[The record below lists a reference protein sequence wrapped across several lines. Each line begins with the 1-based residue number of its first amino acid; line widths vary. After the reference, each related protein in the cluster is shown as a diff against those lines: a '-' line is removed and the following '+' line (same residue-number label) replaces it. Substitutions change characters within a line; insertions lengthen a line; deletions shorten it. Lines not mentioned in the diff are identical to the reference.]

1 LKKVKVRLDS
11 LLIER
16 GLVTTRQQ
24 AIGLILSGNILV
36 DGIKIEKA
44 GKAVPEDAEIVVKE
58 TLRYVGRGGLKLEE
72 AIRSFNLNVKDKS
85 AIDIG
90 ASTGGFTDCLLQ
102 HGAKKVY
109 AVDVGY
115 GQLHWR
121 LRQDPRV
128 INIEK
133 THILKLDWRLIQD
146 PIDIAAVDLSF
157 ISVTRIFPV
166 LCEHLQ
172 QSATVIILVKPQFE
186 VGKGEV
192 GKGGVVRDE
201 AKHKAVVEN
210 IKGFCT
216 DSGLSVIGVVE
227 SPILGPKGNR
237 EFLIYAVKGGGLGA
251 GSIACSCM

>member
-1 LKKVKVRLDS
+1 MKKVKVRLDS

-146 PIDIAAVDLSF
+146 PIDIATVDLSF

-192 GKGGVVRDE
+192 GKGGIVRNMD
-201 AKHKAVVEN
+201 KIQKAVD
-210 IKGFCT
+210 K
-216 DSGLSVIGVVE
+216 VI
-227 SPILGPKGNR
+227 SH
-237 EFLIYAVKGGGLGA
+237 AVKAGFKVRGLIN
-251 GSIACSCM
+251 SP

>member
-1 LKKVKVRLDS
+1 LKKVKVRLDT

-133 THILKLDWRLIQD
+133 THILKFDWRLIQD
-146 PIDIAAVDLSF
+146 PIDIATVDLSF

-192 GKGGVVRDE
+192 GKGGIVRDMDKIQKTVDKVISH
-201 AKHKAVVEN
+201 AVKA
-210 IKGFCT
+210 GFKVR
-216 DSGLSVIGVVE
+216 GLIN
-227 SPILGPKGNR
+227 SPITGQKGNI
-237 EFLIYAVKGGGLGA
+237 EYLLYIEK
-251 GSIACSCM
+251 

>member
-133 THILKLDWRLIQD
+133 THILKFDWRLIQD
-146 PIDIAAVDLSF
+146 PIDIATVDLSF

-192 GKGGVVRDE
+192 GKGGIVRNMD
-201 AKHKAVVEN
+201 KIQKAVDKV
-210 IKGFCT
+210 ISHAVKAGFKVR
-216 DSGLSVIGVVE
+216 GLIN
-227 SPILGPKGNR
+227 SPITGQKGNI
-237 EFLIYAVKGGGLGA
+237 EYLLYIEK
-251 GSIACSCM
+251 

>member
-1 LKKVKVRLDS
+1 LKKVKVRLDT

-133 THILKLDWRLIQD
+133 THILKFDWRLIQD
-146 PIDIAAVDLSF
+146 PIDIATVDLSF

-192 GKGGVVRDE
+192 GKGGIVRNMD
-201 AKHKAVVEN
+201 KIQKAVDKV
-210 IKGFCT
+210 ISHAVKAGFKVR
-216 DSGLSVIGVVE
+216 GLIN
-227 SPILGPKGNR
+227 SPITGQKGNI
-237 EFLIYAVKGGGLGA
+237 EYLLYLEK
-251 GSIACSCM
+251 

>member
-1 LKKVKVRLDS
+1 MKKVKVRLDS

-121 LRQDPRV
+121 LRQDTRV

-146 PIDIAAVDLSF
+146 PIDIATVDLSF

-192 GKGGVVRDE
+192 GKGGIVRD
-201 AKHKAVVEN
+201 KDKIQKAVDKV
-210 IKGFCT
+210 ISHAVKAGFKVR
-216 DSGLSVIGVVE
+216 GLIN
-227 SPILGPKGNR
+227 SPITGQKGNI
-237 EFLIYAVKGGGLGA
+237 EYLLYLEK
-251 GSIACSCM
+251 

>member
-133 THILKLDWRLIQD
+133 THILKFDWRLIQD
-146 PIDIAAVDLSF
+146 PIDIATVDLSF

-192 GKGGVVRDE
+192 GKGGIVRNMD
-201 AKHKAVVEN
+201 KIQKAVDKV
-210 IKGFCT
+210 ISHAVKAGFKVR
-216 DSGLSVIGVVE
+216 GLIN
-227 SPILGPKGNR
+227 SPITGQKGNI
-237 EFLIYAVKGGGLGA
+237 EYLLYLEK
-251 GSIACSCM
+251 

>member
-1 LKKVKVRLDS
+1 LKKVKVRLDT

-133 THILKLDWRLIQD
+133 THILKFDWRLIQD
-146 PIDIAAVDLSF
+146 PIDIATVDLSF

-192 GKGGVVRDE
+192 GKGGIVRD
-201 AKHKAVVEN
+201 KDKIQKAVDKV
-210 IKGFCT
+210 ISHAVKAGFKVR
-216 DSGLSVIGVVE
+216 GLIN
-227 SPILGPKGNR
+227 SPITGQKGNI
-237 EFLIYAVKGGGLGA
+237 EYLLYLEK
-251 GSIACSCM
+251 

>member
-1 LKKVKVRLDS
+1 MKKVKVRLDT

-121 LRQDPRV
+121 LRQDTRV

-146 PIDIAAVDLSF
+146 PIDIATVDLSF

-192 GKGGVVRDE
+192 GKGGIVRNMD
-201 AKHKAVVEN
+201 KIQKAVDKV
-210 IKGFCT
+210 ISHAVKAGFKVR
-216 DSGLSVIGVVE
+216 GLIN
-227 SPILGPKGNR
+227 SPITGQKGNI
-237 EFLIYAVKGGGLGA
+237 EYLLYIEK
-251 GSIACSCM
+251 

>member
-1 LKKVKVRLDS
+1 LKKVKVRLDT

-146 PIDIAAVDLSF
+146 PIDIATVDLSF

-192 GKGGVVRDE
+192 GKGGIVRNMD
-201 AKHKAVVEN
+201 KIQKAVDKV
-210 IKGFCT
+210 ISHAVKAGFKVR
-216 DSGLSVIGVVE
+216 GLIN
-227 SPILGPKGNR
+227 SPITGQKGNI
-237 EFLIYAVKGGGLGA
+237 EYLLYLEK
-251 GSIACSCM
+251 

>member
-1 LKKVKVRLDS
+1 MKKVKVRLDT

-146 PIDIAAVDLSF
+146 PIDIATVDLSF

-192 GKGGVVRDE
+192 GKGGIVRD
-201 AKHKAVVEN
+201 KDKIQKAVDKV
-210 IKGFCT
+210 ISHAVKAGFKVR
-216 DSGLSVIGVVE
+216 GLIN
-227 SPILGPKGNR
+227 SPITGQKGNI
-237 EFLIYAVKGGGLGA
+237 EYLLYLEK
-251 GSIACSCM
+251 

>member
-1 LKKVKVRLDS
+1 MKKVKVRLDT

-133 THILKLDWRLIQD
+133 THILKFDWRLIQD
-146 PIDIAAVDLSF
+146 PIDIATVDLSF

-192 GKGGVVRDE
+192 GKGGIVRNMD
-201 AKHKAVVEN
+201 KIQKAVDKV
-210 IKGFCT
+210 ISHAVKAGFKVR
-216 DSGLSVIGVVE
+216 GLIN
-227 SPILGPKGNR
+227 SPITGQKGNI
-237 EFLIYAVKGGGLGA
+237 EYLLYIEK
-251 GSIACSCM
+251 